1 VNSIDVTTLVKWREE
16 KREHQLIDVREPW
29 EVEVGNINGFHIP
42 MHELLDSIEKIRRD
56 IPVVVHCRSGVRSA
70 AVVHH
75 LALQLGYENV
85 YNLQGGIEAWS
96 QEIDPNLEV
105 A

>member
-1 VNSIDVTTLVKWREE
+1 VKWREE

-29 EVEVGNINGFHIP
+29 EVEVGNISGVHMP
-42 MHELLDSIEKIRRD
+42 MHEILDSIEKIRRD
-56 IPVVVHCRSGVRSA
+56 IPVVVHCRSGSRSA

-75 LALQLGYENV
+75 LTLQLGYENV
-85 YNLQGGIEAWS
+85 YNLEGGIEAWS

>member
-1 VNSIDVTTLVKWREE
+1 MKSIEVTTLKKWRED
-16 KREHQLIDVREPW
+16 KQEHQLIDVREPW

-56 IPVVVHCRSGVRSA
+56 IPVVIHCRSGVRSA

-75 LALQLGYENV
+75 LTLQLGYEDV
-85 YNLQGGIEAWS
+85 HNLQGVIEAWS
-96 QEIDPNLEV
+96 QKIDGNIEV

>member
-1 VNSIDVTTLVKWREE
+1 MKSIDVKTLVKWREE

-29 EVEVGNINGFHIP
+29 EVEVSNIKGVHIP
-42 MHELLDSIEKIRRD
+42 MNELLESIEQIRMD
-56 IPVVVHCRSGVRSA
+56 IPVIVHCRSGSRSA

-75 LALQLGYENV
+75 LTLQLGYENI
-85 YNLQGGIEAWS
+85 YNLEGGIEAWS

>member
-1 VNSIDVTTLVKWREE
+1 MNSIDVTTLAKWREE
-16 KREHQLIDVREPW
+16 KKEHQLIDVREPW

-56 IPVVVHCRSGVRSA
+56 IPVVVHCRSGARSA

-75 LALQLGYENV
+75 LAFQLGYENV
-85 YNLQGGIEAWS
+85 FNLEGGIEAWS

>member
-1 VNSIDVTTLVKWREE
+1 MKSIDVKTLVKWREE

-29 EVEVGNINGFHIP
+29 EVEVGNIQGFHVP
-42 MHELLDSIEKIRRD
+42 MHELLDSIEKVRMD
-56 IPVVVHCRSGVRSA
+56 IPVIVHCRSGSRSA

-75 LALQLGYENV
+75 LTLQLGYENIH
-85 YNLQGGIEAWS
+85 NLEGGIEAWS

>member
-1 VNSIDVTTLVKWREE
+1 MNSIDVTTLMKWREE
-16 KREHQLIDVREPW
+16 EHEHQLIDVREPW

-56 IPVVVHCRSGVRSA
+56 IPVVVHCRSGARSA

-75 LALQLGYENV
+75 LTLQLGYENV
-85 YNLQGGIEAWS
+85 HNLQGGIEAWS
-96 QEIDPNLEV
+96 REIDSNIEV

>member
-1 VNSIDVTTLVKWREE
+1 MKSIDVQTLLKWREE
-16 KREHQLIDVREPW
+16 KVEHQLIDVREPW
-29 EVEVGNINGFHIP
+29 EVEVGNIKGFHVP
-42 MHELLDSIEKIRRD
+42 MSELLDSIEQIRMD
-56 IPVVVHCRSGVRSA
+56 IPVIIHCRSGSRSA

-75 LALQLGYENV
+75 LTIQLGYENI

-96 QEIDPNLEV
+96 QEIDSNIEV

>member
-29 EVEVGNINGFHIP
+29 EVEVGNINGVHMP
-42 MHELLDSIEKIRRD
+42 MHEILDSIEKIRRD
-56 IPVVVHCRSGVRSA
+56 IPVVVHCRSGSRSA

-75 LALQLGYENV
+75 LTLQLGYENV
-85 YNLQGGIEAWS
+85 YNLEGGIEAWS
-96 QEIDPNLEV
+96 QKIDPNLEV

>member
-1 VNSIDVTTLVKWREE
+1 MKSIDVQTLLKWREE
-16 KREHQLIDVREPW
+16 KVEHQLIDVREPW
-29 EVEVGNINGFHIP
+29 EVEVGNINGSHVP
-42 MHELLDSIEKIRRD
+42 MNELLDSIEQVRMD
-56 IPVVVHCRSGVRSA
+56 IPVIIHCRSGSRSA

-75 LALQLGYENV
+75 LTIQLGYENI

-96 QEIDPNLEV
+96 EEIDPNIEV